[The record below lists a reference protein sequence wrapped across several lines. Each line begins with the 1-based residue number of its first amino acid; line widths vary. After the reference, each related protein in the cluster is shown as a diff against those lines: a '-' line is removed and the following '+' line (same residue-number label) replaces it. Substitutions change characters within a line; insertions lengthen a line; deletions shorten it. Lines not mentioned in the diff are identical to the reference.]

1 MGGDHDPEPDD
12 ASKRRITTRI
22 TTRKSARQAPA
33 SLPRGGPRRSLL
45 HRDRTQRGGSAAA
58 GPAMSALAH
67 RIATRTGLGLL
78 AALVLAIGGWG
89 VLALAVAGPPNAPLR
104 LGLAVGFGAASLAA
118 LVALASRRW
127 RWRGLALYGLPVAAA
142 LAWYFSLTP
151 SNDRDWVPENA
162 RLPSA
167 TVAGDQVTVHNV
179 RNFKYRSETDFT
191 PAYYD
196 QRFDLRQ
203 LEGVDLISVYWMGP
217 HIAHVFLS
225 FAFAGGEHL
234 AISIEARKE
243 KGEGYST
250 VNGFFRQYELYYV
263 VADERDVIGLRTNHR
278 ANPPEYVHVYRL
290 DGRLPEA
297 RRLFLEYLHQINTV
311 AAQPAFYNSL
321 TTNCT
326 TTIWLHN
333 RVNPEQV
340 PFSWKILASGHVPE
354 YLYENGRLA
363 DGTLPF
369 AELQRRALVNARAQ
383 AAGEAADFSQRIRAA
398 AAQASGPRVAP

>member
-1 MGGDHDPEPDD
+1 MT
-12 ASKRRITTRI
+12 ALAWR
-22 TTRKSARQAPA
+22 
-33 SLPRGGPRRSLL
+33 
-45 HRDRTQRGGSAAA
+45 AAA
-58 GPAMSALAH
+58 
-67 RIATRTGLGLL
+67 RTGRWLL
-78 AALVLAIGGWG
+78 AALVLAAGGWG
-89 VLALAVAGPPNAPLR
+89 VLALAVSGPQNQALR
-104 LGLAVGFGAASLAA
+104 LGLAAGFGVASVAA
-118 LVALASRRW
+118 LVALAVRRW
-127 RWRGLALYGLPVAAA
+127 RWRGLALYGLLFAAA
-142 LAWYFSLTP
+142 LAWYFSLAP
-151 SNDRDWVPENA
+151 SNDRDWVPENV

-167 TVAGDQVTVHNV
+167 TVDGELVTVRNI
-179 RNFKYRSETDFT
+179 RNFSYRSETDFT

-196 QRFDLRQ
+196 KRFDLRQ

-225 FAFAGGEHL
+225 FQFAGGDHL

-290 DGRLPEA
+290 DGRLAEG
-297 RRLFLEYLHQINTV
+297 RRLFMEYIDQINAV
-311 AAQPAFYNSL
+311 AAKPAFYNSL

-333 RVNPEQV
+333 RVNPEHL

-354 YLYENGRLA
+354 YLHEQGRLA

-369 AELQRRALVNARAQ
+369 AELQQRALVNARAQ
-383 AAGEAADFSQRIRAA
+383 AAADAADFSLRIRGA
-398 AAQASGPRVAP
+398 AAQAGATRAAP